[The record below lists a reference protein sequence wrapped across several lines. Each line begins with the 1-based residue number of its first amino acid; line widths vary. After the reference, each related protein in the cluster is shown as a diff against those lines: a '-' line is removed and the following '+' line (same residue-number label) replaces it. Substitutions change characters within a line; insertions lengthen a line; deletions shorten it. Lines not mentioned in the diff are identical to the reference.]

1 VKFCVSQHKSQ
12 TKDSQATIDKD
23 TEKQVETLKT
33 DVEKNRSAVIDKI
46 LERVIQNDP
55 QLHQNLTKVEA

>member
-1 VKFCVSQHKSQ
+1 M
-12 TKDSQATIDKD
+12 
-23 TEKQVETLKT
+23 ETLKT

>member
-1 VKFCVSQHKSQ
+1 MEHCFSQHKSQ

>member
-1 VKFCVSQHKSQ
+1 VESCFSQHKSQ

>member
-1 VKFCVSQHKSQ
+1 MESCFSQHKSQ

>member
-1 VKFCVSQHKSQ
+1 MKQHKSQ

>member
-1 VKFCVSQHKSQ
+1 LDLVFSQHKSQ